1 MQCSF
6 SALASSVTCMTWCQ
20 LIWAGVHSLPRP
32 ACASYSQGPMPSDP
46 IAKGACPQMQ
56 APRYWWPITHLL
68 MSPTPIIN
76 VEAFRYSQLSWT
88 FFFFEK
94 REKEINNFFERLSP
108 NSKPSLFFNY
118 LQKNTYLVEENF
130 LCCYFF
136 FKNSSS
142 LIKKTKSEHNIQSI
156 FCLLS

>member
-1 MQCSF
+1 MLKSF
-6 SALASSVTCMTWCQ
+6 ATVNCHEL
-20 LIWAGVHSLPRP
+20 
-32 ACASYSQGPMPSDP
+32 
-46 IAKGACPQMQ
+46 
-56 APRYWWPITHLL
+56 
-68 MSPTPIIN
+68 
-76 VEAFRYSQLSWT
+76 

-94 REKEINNFFERLSP
+94 RKKEINNFFERLSP
-108 NSKPSLFFNY
+108 KLETLSIFQLSS
-118 LQKNTYLVEENF
+118 KNTYLVEENF